1 MTGVLSPRKRS
12 RQVALGLLVIL
23 GAVGV
28 PALARSAGTHGQRVR
43 PARPGPASAA
53 ALRVIPFP
61 GTPDA
66 SPRTQIIFPS
76 LTRSDLLSVTV
87 AGSLSG
93 LHRGRLVRLPDQAG
107 TAFVPDRGFSP
118 GERVRVSAQL
128 DATAVGAAAGRS
140 GGRGLSDSFAVGRS
154 GLSITPV
161 TRQVGRDPARHRVN
175 GWSFHSTPGLHPPT
189 VKVSGDPD
197 SGSGDIFVTPR
208 RSYQRKVDIQSGPM
222 ILNSRG
228 QLVWFR
234 QVPGG
239 LATDLAVQ
247 SYRGHPVLTWWQGST
262 DHQVNG
268 DVIASSAYRTLA
280 VVHAGDGY
288 VTDSHEFQI
297 TPQGTALI
305 TANAL
310 VRADLSALGGPAK
323 GLVQDNI
330 VQELDI
336 RTGQVLW
343 EWHSAGHV
351 PLSASYAK
359 PYGKYPFDYFH
370 LNSIQQLPN
379 GNFLISARDTWTI
392 YEISRTT
399 GRIIWRL
406 GGKHSSFRFGPRARF
421 SWQHDARLTG
431 DTLSLFD
438 DASDGP
444 EQEERQSSAKIL
456 RLNMLTRRAT
466 LTHRYTHSP
475 PLLAVSQGNT
485 QRLPN
490 GNLFVGWGA
499 DPEFSEYTP
508 GGKQIF
514 NASFVLGVN
523 TYRAYRF
530 PWTGRPATPPAL
542 AITPA
547 GGHHLKLYASWNGAT
562 GVAAWRVIGG
572 DRPTSLSYVTR
583 ATRTGFETTI
593 KLTSALPYLAV
604 QALNSHDHV
613 LATSAAERN
622 PG

>member
-1 MTGVLSPRKRS
+1 MVGAIGVATQRTSGLGRPARRF
-12 RQVALGLLVIL
+12 VCGLLL
-23 GAVGV
+23 ALAVPAA
-28 PALARSAGTHGQRVR
+28 PALAAPAMLR
-43 PARPGPASAA
+43 PAPGAGLEA
-53 ALRVIPFP
+53 IPFP

-66 SPRTQIIFPS
+66 SPDTRVILPS
-76 LTRSDLLSVTV
+76 LTVADVASVAV
-87 AGSLSG
+87 
-93 LHRGRLVRLPDQAG
+93 AG
-107 TAFVPDRGFSP
+107 TASGFHDGRLIGLPDGAGVAFAPDHPFTP
-118 GERVRVSAQL
+118 GERVHVHVGLRSLLAAQ
-128 DATAVGAAAGRS
+128 AAGVPDGGALNYFFRVAVPVRARKSVEGTRRRS
-140 GGRGLSDSFAVGRS
+140 G
-154 GLSITPV
+154 
-161 TRQVGRDPARHRVN
+161 PASVEHN
-175 GWSFHSTPGLHPPT
+175 GMVLHSLPGLRPPT
-189 VKVSGDPD
+189 VHASGDPD
-197 SGSGDIFVTPR
+197 SVSGDIFLTPMN
-208 RSYQRKVDIQSGPM
+208 SYQRVVDIQRGPM
-222 ILNSRG
+222 IVNSHG

-234 QVPGG
+234 NIHGG
-239 LATDLAVQ
+239 LAMNLAVQ
-247 SYRGHPVLTWWQGST
+247 TLNGRPVLTWWQGR
-262 DHQVNG
+262 VNWSQG
-268 DVIASSAYRTLA
+268 EDVIADSSYSTLA
-280 VVHAGDGY
+280 VLHAADGY
-288 VTDSHEFQI
+288 TTDSHEFQI
-297 TPQGTALI
+297 TPQGTAI
-305 TANAL
+305 INATTP
-310 VRADLSALGGPAK
+310 VKRDLKKLGGPVD
-323 GLVQDNI
+323 GTVLDDI

-336 RTGQVLW
+336 RTGRVLW
-343 EWHSAGHV
+343 EWHSLGHV
-351 PLSASYAK
+351 PLSASYMK
-359 PYGKYPFDYFH
+359 PVGSDLFDYFH
-370 LNSIQQLPN
+370 LNSVQQLPD
-379 GNFLISARDTWTI
+379 GNLLVSARHTWAV
-392 YEISRTT
+392 YEISRRT
-399 GRIIWRL
+399 GRIIWTL
-406 GGKHSSFRFGPRARF
+406 GGKHSSFRFGPGAKF

-466 LTHRYTHSP
+466 LAHRYTHSP
-475 PLLAVSQGNT
+475 SLVSISQGNT

-499 DPEFSEYTP
+499 DPEFSEYAP
-508 GGKQIF
+508 NGKQIF

-530 PWTGRPATPPAL
+530 PWTGRPATPPDL